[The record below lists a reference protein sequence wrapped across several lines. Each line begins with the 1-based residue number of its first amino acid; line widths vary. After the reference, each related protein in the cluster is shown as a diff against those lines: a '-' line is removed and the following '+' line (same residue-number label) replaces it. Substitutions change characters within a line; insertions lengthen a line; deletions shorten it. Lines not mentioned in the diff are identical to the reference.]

1 MLTINNPTVWRQL
14 QRMLAEQVKNEVLP
28 VEGWSMNSHPRNL
41 VTPAARQRI
50 QQPQQKNWEAR

>member
-1 MLTINNPTVWRQL
+1 
-14 QRMLAEQVKNEVLP
+14 MLAEQVKNEVLP